1 MANTT
6 VSAPISNAIP
16 NALTSPVTRTA
27 SGRVFNFSA
36 GPACLPEEVLKEVQA
51 DIWDYRG
58 TGVGILEHSHRAA
71 TFDRML
77 AETFADC
84 REVGAIPNDFDI
96 VFMPGGATQQFG
108 LIPMNWLHPG
118 TTADYADTG
127 VWASKAIAE
136 ARIWAKVVNASIHV
150 TFEGSAH
157 RYAHV
162 PSASEMTQ
170 SPNAAYFHY
179 CSNNTVYGTRWPEP
193 PVTKAPLICDASS
206 ETFARP
212 FDWSKHV
219 MLYAAGQKT
228 LGPSGMV
235 LVVVRK
241 DFVAKTRT
249 DLPSMFDYRAF
260 IAGESRPNTPPA
272 FGIYLMGQMFKW
284 IRAQGGPSGLAAKNA
299 EKAQILYDAIDASG
313 GFYVGLARKDSRS
326 HMNVSFR
333 LATEELSATFAKEAA
348 AHGLDCLKG
357 HKDAG
362 GIRASIY
369 SAFPKAG
376 CVALAQFMREFQRVR
391 G

>member
-1 MANTT
+1 MAATT
-6 VSAPISNAIP
+6 AVTEALQSA
-16 NALTSPVTRTA
+16 VTQTA

-36 GPACLPEEVLKEVQA
+36 GPACLPEEVLKQVQE
-51 DIWDYRG
+51 DVWNYRK

-77 AETFADC
+77 AETFAEC
-84 REVGAIPNDFDI
+84 RAVAEIPGDFEI

-108 LIPMNWLHPG
+108 LIPMNWLTPG
-118 TTADYADTG
+118 SVADYPDTG
-127 VWASKAIAE
+127 VWASKSIQE
-136 ARIWAKVVNASIHV
+136 AKIWAKFIGATINVA
-150 TFEGSAH
+150 FEGSTT
-157 RYAHV
+157 RYDHI
-162 PSASEMTQ
+162 PSDAEMRL
-170 SPNAAYFHY
+170 SPNAAYLHY
-179 CSNNTVYGTRWPEP
+179 CSNNTVYGTRYPAP

-212 FDWSKHV
+212 FDWSKHA
-219 MLYAAGQKT
+219 MMYAAGQKT

-272 FGIYLMGQMFKW
+272 FGIYLMGEMFKW
-284 IRAQGGPSGLAAKNA
+284 IRRQGGPAGLAVKNA
-299 EKAQILYDAIDASG
+299 EKAQILYDVIDASG
-313 GFYVGLARKDSRS
+313 GFYAGLARKDSRS

-333 LATEELSATFAKEAA
+333 LPTEELSATFAKDAA

-376 CVALAQFMREFQRVR
+376 CTALAQFMREFQRTR